1 MKDEVL
7 WRLDFSVSDS
17 YFEECLILRL
27 ILAGCQD
34 LLIMQFC
41 YHANNFLMVFS
52 ISGLGMFK
60 YRPQFLWSCMPNCHL
75 LCYSQNYRLSP
86 YERELVSKYEPKL
99 NIIMT
104 Q

>member
-34 LLIMQFC
+34 LLNDAILLSCKQFSDGFSPFQGSEC
-41 YHANNFLMVFS
+41 SRIDQNFMELHAKLP
-52 ISGLGMFK
+52 LT
-60 YRPQFLWSCMPNCHL
+60 L
-75 LCYSQNYRLSP
+75 LFT
-86 YERELVSKYEPKL
+86 ELPVKP
-99 NIIMT
+99 I
-104 Q
+104 

>member
-34 LLIMQFC
+34 LLNDAILLSCKQFSDGFF
-41 YHANNFLMVFS
+41 HFRARNV
-52 ISGLGMFK
+52 
-60 YRPQFLWSCMPNCHL
+60 Q
-75 LCYSQNYRLSP
+75 
-86 YERELVSKYEPKL
+86 VSTKIFYGAACQ
-99 NIIMT
+99 IATYFVIHRIT
-104 Q
+104 G

>member
-34 LLIMQFC
+34 LLND
-41 YHANNFLMVFS
+41 ANLFSCKQFLMVS
-52 ISGLGMFK
+52 IFSGLGMF
-60 YRPQFLWSCMPNCHL
+60 N
-75 LCYSQNYRLSP
+75 
-86 YERELVSKYEPKL
+86 
-99 NIIMT
+99 
-104 Q
+104 

>member
-34 LLIMQFC
+34 LLNDAILLSCKQFSDGFSPFQGSEC
-41 YHANNFLMVFS
+41 SSIDQNFYGAACQIATYFV
-52 ISGLGMFK
+52 IHRITG
-60 YRPQFLWSCMPNCHL
+60 
-75 LCYSQNYRLSP
+75 
-86 YERELVSKYEPKL
+86 
-99 NIIMT
+99 
-104 Q
+104 